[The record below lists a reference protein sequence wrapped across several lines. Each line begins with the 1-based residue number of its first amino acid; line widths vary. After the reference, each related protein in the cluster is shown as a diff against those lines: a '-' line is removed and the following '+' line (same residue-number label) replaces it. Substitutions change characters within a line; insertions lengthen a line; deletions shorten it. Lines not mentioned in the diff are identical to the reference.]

1 MTAVIPLAGVQAFVA
16 VVRAGSF
23 VGAASALDLSTPAV
37 SRSIA
42 RLERALGV
50 RLLQRTTRKVSLTDE
65 GRAYHAHCSRLLEG
79 FAEASDSVKLG
90 RALPQGRLRVDVPMS
105 LGRLVLLPALPAFL
119 AANPALALQFGMSDR
134 LVDLLEEG
142 VDAAVRIGEL
152 VDSGLVAQRVG
163 QTRWVTAA
171 APSYLAGRPRPTRPR
186 DLARMDCIGFFYPST
201 GKPRTWEFLRKG
213 VREVFEPEAR
223 VVIGNAEAT
232 VDAAVQGMGV
242 VHTLDFLV
250 EPAIREGKL
259 ARVLTGWEAPGPP
272 ISVVYPSNR
281 YLSARVRVFADF
293 VKQVLASSP

>member
-1 MTAVIPLAGVQAFVA
+1 M
-16 VVRAGSF
+16 VRAGSF
-23 VGAASALDLSTPAV
+23 VGAATALDLTTPAV

-42 RLERALGV
+42 RLEHALGV

-65 GRAYHAHCSRLLEG
+65 GRAYHAHCVRLLEG

-90 RALPQGRLRVDVPMS
+90 RALAQGRLRVDVPMS
-105 LGRLVLLPALPAFL
+105 LGRLVLLPALPALL
-119 AANPALALQFGMSDR
+119 AANPALELQFGMSDR

-142 VDAAVRIGEL
+142 VDAAVRIGDL
-152 VDSGLVAQRVG
+152 LDSGLVAQRVG

-171 APSYLAGRPRPTRPR
+171 APGYLAGRARPTRPR
-186 DLARMDCIGFFYPST
+186 DLARLDCIAFFYPST
-201 GKPRTWEFLRKG
+201 GKTRAWEFVRKG
-213 VREVFEPEAR
+213 VREVFEPDAR

-242 VHTLDFLV
+242 VHTLDFLL

-259 ARVLTGWEAPGPP
+259 ERLMTAWEAPGPP

-281 YLSARVRVFADF
+281 YLSARVRVFAEF
-293 VKQVLASSP
+293 VRQVLAAARS